1 MRVLI
6 AEDDATSRLIL
17 EIQVRR
23 LKHEFVSA
31 STGEEA
37 WRLFEDNDVDVVI
50 SDREMPGMD
59 GLELCRRIR
68 ASTLLDKYVYFIF
81 ATSSGSKVN
90 LLDGMEAGADDYLVK
105 PLDPD
110 HLAIRLLVAQRI
122 TALHRQLALQQREL
136 ERFNAR
142 LFELA
147 RTDPLTEL
155 YNRLKLRED
164 LDLFPAWTPGG
175 PGGFCAIMLDVDYF
189 KAYND
194 RYGHFAGD
202 VVLKAVA
209 GVLHQNM
216 RPGGRGYRFGGEEFL
231 VIAPAQSL
239 RDGCQAAT
247 TFREAVAALALPHMG
262 SPSGVITVS
271 AGVAAWACDH
281 MTVDAGLKRADEGLY
296 QAKEQG
302 RNRVHPAPD
311 DPQQIKQVPSELNDR
326 F

>member
-17 EIQVRR
+17 DIEVRR
-23 LKHEFVSA
+23 LNYECVSA
-31 STGEEA
+31 CSGEEA

-68 ASTLLDKYVYFIF
+68 ASTRMDKYVYFIF
-81 ATSSGSKVN
+81 VTSSGSKVN

-136 ERFNAR
+136 ERVNAR

-147 RTDPLTEL
+147 RTDALTEL
-155 YNRLKLRED
+155 YNRLSLRED
-164 LDLFPAWTPGG
+164 LDLFPAGARSG
-175 PGGFCAIMLDVDYF
+175 PSGFCAVMLDVDNF

-194 RYGHFAGD
+194 HYGHFAGD
-202 VVLKAVA
+202 QVLKAVA

-231 VIAPAQSL
+231 VILPAQSL
-239 RDGCQAAT
+239 RDGCQAAEN
-247 TFREAVAALALPHMG
+247 FRAAVAALALPHTG
-262 SPSGVITVS
+262 SPSGMITVS
-271 AGVAAWACDH
+271 AGVAAWACDG
-281 MTVDAGLKRADEGLY
+281 MTVNAWLKRADEALY
-296 QAKEQG
+296 QAKDLG
-302 RNRVHPAPD
+302 RNRVHLAPD
-311 DPQQIKQVPSELNDR
+311 DP
-326 F
+326 

>member
-6 AEDDATSRLIL
+6 AEDDNSSRLIL
-17 EIQVRR
+17 EIQIRR

-31 STGEEA
+31 NTGEDA
-37 WRLFEDNDVDVVI
+37 WRLFQDNDVDVVI

-59 GLELCRRIR
+59 GLELCRLIR
-68 ASTLLDKYVYFIF
+68 AATRLEKYVYFIF

-90 LLDGMEAGADDYLVK
+90 ILDGMEVGADDYLVK

-110 HLAIRLLVAQRI
+110 QLAIRLLVAHRI
-122 TALHRQLALQQREL
+122 TVLHRQLATQQREL
-136 ERFNAR
+136 EHVNAR

-155 YNRLKLRED
+155 YNRLRLRED
-164 LDLFPAWTPGG
+164 LNLFPAWSLRG

-194 RYGHFAGD
+194 HNGHFAGD
-202 VVLKAVA
+202 EVLKAVA

-231 VIAPAQSL
+231 VILPEQSL
-239 RDGCQAAT
+239 RDGCQAAEN
-247 TFREAVAALALPHMG
+247 FRETVAAMALPHTR
-262 SPSGVITVS
+262 SPCGVVTVS
-271 AGVAAWACDH
+271 AGVAAWARDGV
-281 MTVDAGLKRADEGLY
+281 TVNAWLKRADEALY
-296 QAKEQG
+296 LAKEEG

-311 DPQQIKQVPSELNDR
+311 DPKA
-326 F
+326 

>member
-6 AEDDATSRLIL
+6 AEDDASSRLIL
-17 EIQVRR
+17 EIQMRR

-31 STGEEA
+31 NTGEEA
-37 WRLFEDNDVDVVI
+37 WRLFQDNDVDVVI

-68 ASTLLDKYVYFIF
+68 VSTRQEKYVYFIF
-81 ATSSGSKVN
+81 VTSSGSKVN
-90 LLDGMEAGADDYLVK
+90 ILDGIVAGADDYLVK

-110 HLAIRLLVAQRI
+110 QLAIRLLVAHRI
-122 TALHRQLALQQREL
+122 TALHRQLATQQREL
-136 ERFNAR
+136 EHLNAR

-155 YNRLKLRED
+155 YNRLRLRED
-164 LDLFPAWTPGG
+164 LNLFPAWAPSGQ
-175 PGGFCAIMLDVDYF
+175 GGFCAIMLDVDYF

-194 RYGHFAGD
+194 HYGHFAGD
-202 VVLKAVA
+202 EVLKAVA
-209 GVLHQNM
+209 DVLHQNM

-231 VIAPAQSL
+231 VIMPAQSL
-239 RDGCQAAT
+239 RDGCQTAEN
-247 TFREAVAALALPHMG
+247 FRETVAAMALPHTG

-271 AGVAAWACDH
+271 AGVAAWARDG
-281 MTVDAGLKRADEGLY
+281 MTVNAWLKRADEALY
-296 QAKEQG
+296 LAKEQG

-311 DPQQIKQVPSELNDR
+311 DPQA
-326 F
+326 